1 MPHGDSSGQ
10 AAFLVYTTHHL
21 YMKRQLLALA
31 ALAVSSAALA
41 QNDPSWMRHSA
52 ISPDG
57 SLIAFAYKGDIW
69 TVPAAGGQA
78 KQLTTHAAYDSYP
91 VWSPDSR
98 NIAFASTRE
107 GSIDVWLM
115 PREGGEP
122 HRLTTNSGSE
132 IPVAFADDGHVLFE
146 SAVMPSA
153 QSIFFAGSS
162 FPQLYSVSVNGGR
175 PTLFSDLTMK
185 RPSINAQGDVL
196 YYDQKGYE
204 DEWRKHHTSPITRD
218 IWLRHDGHY
227 RQLTHFAGEDR
238 DPVWG
243 EGDTY
248 YYLSEEDGTFN
259 VYRASVGNQ
268 TKQQLTHFKGN
279 PVRFLSRAN
288 DGTLAFGYDGELYTL
303 REGQEPSKVK
313 VSVTADRTDTELS
326 RQLRYSGASEIA
338 VSPNGKEVAFVMHGD
353 VYVTS
358 VDYNTTKQITDT
370 PEQERSV
377 CFSPDGRSIAYAAE
391 RGGLWQ
397 IYQSTLKNKKED
409 LFTYATE
416 IEEEQL
422 VKSEHTSFQP
432 AYSPD
437 GKSVAFLEDRTR
449 LCAVDVKSHQVR
461 QLMDGKY
468 MYSYSDGDQWFEWS
482 PDSRWLLASYIGTGG
497 WNNRDIALVP
507 ADGKGEIRNITNS
520 GYNDVNGK
528 WVLGGKAMLFQS
540 DRAGYRSHGSW
551 GTEDD
556 AYIMFFDLDAYE
568 QFRMT
573 KEEYAR
579 WKETNKEEQKKDEK
593 KEKEDEKKAKDKA
606 KTASA
611 DPVKP
616 EKTEP
621 LKLDLDNCRDRVIR
635 LTVNSSHMGDAVL
648 TPDGATLYY
657 QARFEGGSDLWKH
670 DIREGRTQI
679 VAKGI
684 GGQVVADKDVKNL
697 YLCGGSIRKFSLA
710 NSQTTNIGFEARF
723 NYRPGGERAYMFSHA
738 WQQVKD
744 KLYAADLNGVD
755 WDYYRKTY
763 EKFLPYINN
772 GYDFGEM
779 LSELLGELN
788 VSHTGARFYGSS
800 ASLQTA
806 CLGIFLDPDYDG
818 DGLKI
823 QEVIKRGPFAVRDTK
838 VKTGDIIEA
847 IDGQK
852 ILAGQDYN
860 ALLDGKVGRP
870 VRITLKG
877 GRDVTV
883 KAISQSE
890 QNNLLYRRWVDRNK
904 AMVDKWSNGQI
915 AYVHVKAMNSDSY
928 REVFSE
934 LLSDSSRQ
942 KKAVIVDERHNGGG
956 WLHDDL
962 CTLLSGRQYQSF
974 MPRGQ
979 FIGWDP
985 WNKWVKPSCVLVCED
1000 DYSNGH
1006 GFPYVYQKLGIGPV
1020 IGAPVAGTM
1029 TAVWWETM
1037 LDGQTIFGIPQVG
1050 CMGMDGKFGE
1060 NQTLT
1065 PDIIVYNS
1073 PEQQLS
1079 GDDQQLR
1086 RAVEEM
1092 MKK

>member
-1 MPHGDSSGQ
+1 
-10 AAFLVYTTHHL
+10 
-21 YMKRQLLALA
+21 MKRHLLAIA
-31 ALAVSSAALA
+31 ALAISSAAMA
-41 QNDPSWMRHSA
+41 QQDPLWMRHSA

-57 SLIAFAYKGDIW
+57 SQIAFAYKGDIW
-69 TVPAAGGQA
+69 TVPVAGGQA
-78 KQLTTHAAYDSYP
+78 KQLTTHSAYDSYP
-91 VWSPDSR
+91 VWSPDSK
-98 NIAFASTRE
+98 NIAFVSTRE
-107 GSIDVWLM
+107 GSRDVWIM
-115 PREGGEP
+115 PREGGAP

-132 IPVAFADDGHVLFE
+132 TPVAFLDNDHVLFE
-146 SAVMPSA
+146 SQVMPTA
-153 QSIFFAGSS
+153 QSIFFANGN
-162 FPQLYSVSVNGGR
+162 FPQIYSVSVNGGR
-175 PTLFSDLTMK
+175 PKLYSELTLK
-185 RPSINAQGDVL
+185 APSINSKGDVL
-196 YYDQKGYE
+196 YYDQKGSE
-204 DEWRKHHTSPITRD
+204 DQWRKHHTSPITRD
-218 IWLRHDGHY
+218 IWLLRDGKY
-227 RQLTHFAGEDR
+227 RKLTSFAGEDR

-243 EGDTY
+243 NGDTY

-259 VYRASVGNQ
+259 VYRASVDG
-268 TKQQLTHFKGN
+268 TAKQQLTHFKGN
-279 PVRFLSRAN
+279 PVRFLTRAN
-288 DGTLAFGYDGELYTL
+288 DGTLSFGYDGELYTL
-303 REGQEPSKVK
+303 REGEEPRKVS
-313 VSVTADRTDTELS
+313 VSVTADRIDAELD

-338 VSPNGKEVAFVMHGD
+338 VSPNGKEIAFVMHGD

-370 PEQERSV
+370 PEQERSID
-377 CFSPDGRSIAYAAE
+377 FSPDGRSIVYAAE
-391 RGGLWQ
+391 RNGLWQ
-397 IYQSTLKNKKED
+397 IYQSTIKNKKED

-422 VKSEHTSFQP
+422 VKSNKTSFQP
-432 AYSPD
+432 MYSPD

-449 LCAVDVKSHQVR
+449 LCAVDVKSHKVR

-468 MYSYSDGDQWFEWS
+468 MYSYSDGDQWFSWS

-520 GYNDVNGK
+520 GYNDTNGK

-556 AYIMFFDLDAYE
+556 AYIMFFDVDAYD
-568 QFRMT
+568 QFRMS

-579 WKETNKEEQKKDEK
+579 WKETSKEEQKKEEK
-593 KEKEDEKKAKDKA
+593 KEKDDEKKAKDKA

-611 DPVKP
+611 EPVKP
-616 EKTEP
+616 EKVEA
-621 LKLDLDNCRDRVIR
+621 LQLDLDNCRDRVIR

-648 TPDGATLYY
+648 TTDGGTLYY

-670 DIREGRTQI
+670 DLREGRTQL
-679 VAKGI
+679 VAKNI
-684 GGQVVADKDVKNL
+684 GGQVVPDKDVKNL
-697 YLCGGSIRKFSLA
+697 YLCGGSIRKFTLA

-723 NYRPGGERAYMFSHA
+723 NYRPNQERAYMFSHA

-744 KLYAADLNGVD
+744 KLYVEDLNGVQ
-755 WDYYRKTY
+755 WDYYRTTY

-772 GYDFGEM
+772 GFDFSEM

-788 VSHTGARFYGSS
+788 VSHTGSTYWGNGYTLS
-800 ASLQTA
+800 TA
-806 CLGIFLDPDYDG
+806 CLGLFFDPAYEG
-818 DGLKI
+818 DGLKV
-823 QEVIKRGPFAVRDTK
+823 QEVLRRGPFDVRNTK
-838 VKTGDIIEA
+838 VKAGDIIEA
-847 IDGQK
+847 IDGEK
-852 ILAGQDYN
+852 IEAGKDYN
-860 ALLDGKVGRP
+860 AMLDGKVGRP
-870 VRITLKG
+870 VRVMLKG
-877 GRDVTV
+877 GSEVVV
-883 KAISQSE
+883 KPISSGEQSK
-890 QNNLLYRRWVDRNK
+890 LLYRRWVDRNK

-915 AYVHVKAMNSDSY
+915 AYVHVKAMDSESF
-928 REVFSE
+928 RTVFSE
-934 LLSDSSRQ
+934 LLSDSNRQ

-974 MPRGQ
+974 VPRGQ

-1037 LDGQTIFGIPQVG
+1037 LDGQTVFGIPQVG
-1050 CMGMDGKFGE
+1050 CLGMDGKYGE
-1060 NQTLT
+1060 NQTLI
-1065 PDIIVYNS
+1065 PDITVYNT

-1092 MKK
+1092 LKK

>member
-1 MPHGDSSGQ
+1 
-10 AAFLVYTTHHL
+10 
-21 YMKRQLLALA
+21 MKRHLLAIA
-31 ALAVSSAALA
+31 ALAISSAAMA
-41 QNDPSWMRHSA
+41 QQNPLWMRHSA

-57 SLIAFAYKGDIW
+57 SQIAFAYKGDIW
-69 TVPAAGGQA
+69 TVPVAGGQA
-78 KQLTTHAAYDSYP
+78 KQLTTHSAYDSYP
-91 VWSPDSR
+91 VWSPDSK
-98 NIAFASTRE
+98 NIAFVSTRE
-107 GSIDVWLM
+107 GSRDVWIM
-115 PREGGEP
+115 PREGGAP

-132 IPVAFADDGHVLFE
+132 TPVAFLDNDHVLFE
-146 SAVMPSA
+146 SQVMPTA
-153 QSIFFAGSS
+153 QSIFFANGN
-162 FPQLYSVSVNGGR
+162 FPQIYSVSFNGGR
-175 PTLFSDLTMK
+175 PKLYSELTLK
-185 RPSINAQGDVL
+185 APSINSKGDVL
-196 YYDQKGYE
+196 YYDQKGSE
-204 DEWRKHHTSPITRD
+204 DQWRKHHTSPITRD
-218 IWLRHDGHY
+218 IWLLRDGKY
-227 RQLTHFAGEDR
+227 RKLTSFAGEDR

-243 EGDTY
+243 NGDTY

-259 VYRASVGNQ
+259 VYRASVDG
-268 TKQQLTHFKGN
+268 TAKQQLTHFKGN
-279 PVRFLSRAN
+279 PVRFLTRAN
-288 DGTLAFGYDGELYTL
+288 DGTLSFGYDGELYTL
-303 REGQEPSKVK
+303 REGEEPRKVS
-313 VSVTADRTDTELS
+313 VSVTADRIDAELD

-338 VSPNGKEVAFVMHGD
+338 VSPNGKEIAFVMHGN

-370 PEQERSV
+370 PEQERSID
-377 CFSPDGRSIAYAAE
+377 FSPDGRSIVYAAE
-391 RGGLWQ
+391 RNGLWQ
-397 IYQSTLKNKKED
+397 IYQSTIKNKKED

-422 VKSEHTSFQP
+422 VKSNKTSFQP
-432 AYSPD
+432 MYSPD

-449 LCAVDVKSHQVR
+449 LCAVDVKSHKVR

-468 MYSYSDGDQWFEWS
+468 MYSYSDGDQWFSWS

-520 GYNDVNGK
+520 GYNDTNGK

-556 AYIMFFDLDAYE
+556 AYIMFFDVDAYD
-568 QFRMT
+568 QFRMS

-579 WKETNKEEQKKDEK
+579 WKETSKEEQKKEEK
-593 KEKEDEKKAKDKA
+593 KEKDEA

-611 DPVKP
+611 EPVKP
-616 EKTEP
+616 EKVEA
-621 LKLDLDNCRDRVIR
+621 LQLDLDNCRDRVIR

-648 TPDGATLYY
+648 TTDGGTLYY

-670 DIREGRTQI
+670 DLREGRTQL
-679 VAKGI
+679 VAKNI
-684 GGQVVADKDVKNL
+684 GGQVVPDKDVKNL
-697 YLCGGSIRKFSLA
+697 YLCGGSIRKFTLA

-723 NYRPGGERAYMFSHA
+723 NYRPNQERAYMFSHA

-744 KLYAADLNGVD
+744 KLYVEDLNGVQ
-755 WDYYRKTY
+755 WDYYRTTY

-772 GYDFGEM
+772 GFDFSEM

-788 VSHTGARFYGSS
+788 VSHTGSTYWGNGYTLS
-800 ASLQTA
+800 TA
-806 CLGIFLDPDYDG
+806 CLGLFFDPAYEG
-818 DGLKI
+818 DGLKV
-823 QEVIKRGPFAVRDTK
+823 QEVLRRGPFDVRNTK
-838 VKTGDIIEA
+838 VKAGDIIEA
-847 IDGQK
+847 IDGEK
-852 ILAGQDYN
+852 IEAGKDYN
-860 ALLDGKVGRP
+860 AMLDGKVGRP
-870 VRITLKG
+870 VRVMLKG
-877 GRDVTV
+877 GREVVV
-883 KAISQSE
+883 KPISSGEQSK
-890 QNNLLYRRWVDRNK
+890 LLYRRWVDRNK

-915 AYVHVKAMNSDSY
+915 AYVHVKAMDSESF
-928 REVFSE
+928 RTVFSE
-934 LLSDSSRQ
+934 LLSDSNRQ

-974 MPRGQ
+974 VPRGQ

-1037 LDGQTIFGIPQVG
+1037 LDGQTVFGIPQVG
-1050 CMGMDGKFGE
+1050 CLGMDGKYGE
-1060 NQTLT
+1060 NQTLI
-1065 PDIIVYNS
+1065 PDITVYNT

-1092 MKK
+1092 LKK

>member
-1 MPHGDSSGQ
+1 
-10 AAFLVYTTHHL
+10 
-21 YMKRQLLALA
+21 MKRQLLALA
-31 ALAVSSAALA
+31 ALAVSATGLA
-41 QNDPSWMRHSA
+41 QQDPLWMRHSA

-69 TVPAAGGQA
+69 TVPTAGGQA
-78 KQLTTHAAYDSYP
+78 KQLTTHPAFDSYP

-98 NIAFASTRE
+98 HIAFASTRE
-107 GSIDVWLM
+107 GSFDVWLM

-122 HRLTTNSGSE
+122 HRLTTSSGSE
-132 IPVAFADDGHVLFE
+132 IPVAFTDDGHVLFE
-146 SAVMPSA
+146 SAVMPTA
-153 QSIFFAGSS
+153 QSIFFASSS
-162 FPQLYSVSVNGGR
+162 FPQLYSVSVSGGR
-175 PTLFSDLTMK
+175 PTLFSELTMK
-185 RPSINAQGDVL
+185 SPSINAQGDVL
-196 YYDQKGYE
+196 YHDQKGYE
-204 DEWRKHHTSPITRD
+204 DEWRKHHTSPIARD

-238 DPVWG
+238 NPVWG
-243 EGDTY
+243 QGDTY

-259 VYRASVGNQ
+259 VYRATLGGQ
-268 TKQQLTHFKGN
+268 GRQQLTHYKGN

-303 REGQEPSKVK
+303 REGEEPRKVK
-313 VSVTADRTDTELS
+313 VSVSSDRTDSELN

-358 VDYNTTKQITDT
+358 VDYQTTKQITDT
-370 PEQERSV
+370 PEQERSIS
-377 CFSPDGRSIAYAAE
+377 FSPDGRSIAYAAE

-409 LFTYATE
+409 LFTYATA

-449 LCAVDVKSHQVR
+449 LCAVDVKSHHVR

-507 ADGKGEIRNITNS
+507 ADGKGEVRNITNS
-520 GYNDVNGK
+520 GYNDGNGK

-579 WKETNKEEQKKDEK
+579 WKETSKEEKKKEEKQEKDDEK
-593 KEKEDEKKAKDKA
+593 KGKDKA

-616 EKTEP
+616 EKVEP
-621 LKLDLDNCRDRVIR
+621 LKLDLDNCRDRVMR

-657 QARFEGGSDLWKH
+657 QARFEGGTDLWKH

-710 NSQTTNIGFEARF
+710 NAQTTNIAFEARF
-723 NYRPGGERAYMFSHA
+723 NYRPYDERAYMFSHA

-755 WDYYRKTY
+755 WDYYRTTY

-788 VSHTGARFYGSS
+788 VSHTGARFYGSG
-800 ASLQTA
+800 ASMQTA
-806 CLGIFLDPDYDG
+806 CLGLFLDPAYEG

-838 VKTGDIIEA
+838 VQAGDIIEA
-847 IDGQK
+847 IDGQR
-852 ILAGQDYN
+852 IVAGQDYN
-860 ALLDGKVGRP
+860 QLLDGKVGRP

-883 KAISQSE
+883 KAISRSE
-890 QNNLLYRRWVDRNK
+890 QNDLLYRRWVDRNK
-904 AMVDKWSNGQI
+904 AMVDKWSGGQV

-934 LLSDSSRQ
+934 LLSDSNRQ

-962 CTLLSGRQYQSF
+962 CTLLSGQQYQSF

-1020 IGAPVAGTM
+1020 IGAPMAGTM

-1037 LDGQTIFGIPQVG
+1037 LDGQTVFGIPQVG
-1050 CMGMDGKFGE
+1050 CMGMDGKYGE

-1065 PDIIVYNS
+1065 PDITVYNS

-1079 GDDQQLR
+1079 GDDQQLH

>member
-1 MPHGDSSGQ
+1 
-10 AAFLVYTTHHL
+10 
-21 YMKRQLLALA
+21 MKRTLIALA
-31 ALAVSSAALA
+31 ALAASTVSVA
-41 QNDPSWMRHSA
+41 QDSPLWMRHSA

-57 SLIAFAYKGDIW
+57 KLIAFSYKGDIW

-78 KQLTTHAAYDSYP
+78 RQLTTHAAYDSYP

-98 NIAFASTRE
+98 YIAFASTRE
-107 GSIDVWLM
+107 GSTDVWLM
-115 PREGGEP
+115 PRDGGEP
-122 HRLTTNSGSE
+122 HRLTTGSASE
-132 IPVAFADDGHVLFE
+132 IPVAFADEGHVLYE
-146 SAVMPSA
+146 SDVMPSV
-153 QSIFFAGSS
+153 QSITFAGSS
-162 FPQLYSVSVNGGR
+162 FPQLYSVSITGGR
-175 PTLFSDLTMK
+175 PTLYSELTMK
-185 RPSINAQGDVL
+185 SPSINSRGDVI

-204 DEWRKHHTSPITRD
+204 DPWRKHHTSPIARD

-243 EGDTY
+243 EGNTY

-259 VYRASVGNQ
+259 VYRASTDGGS
-268 TKQQLTHFKGN
+268 KQQLTRFKGN
-279 PVRFLSRAN
+279 PVRFLTRAD
-288 DGTLAFGYDGELYTL
+288 DGTLSFGYDGELYTL
-303 REGQEPSKVK
+303 REGEEPRK
-313 VSVTADRTDTELS
+313 VSVSISSDRTDSELN
-326 RQLRYSGASEIA
+326 RQLRYSGATEIA

-358 VDYNTTKQITDT
+358 VEYNTTKQITDT
-370 PEQERSV
+370 PEQERSID
-377 CFSPDGRSIAYAAE
+377 FSPDGRSIVYAAE
-391 RGGLWQ
+391 RNGLWQ

-422 VKSEHTSFQP
+422 VKSQKTSFQP
-432 AYSPD
+432 KYSPD

-449 LCAVDVKSHQVR
+449 LCAVDVKSHTIR

-482 PDSRWLLASYIGTGG
+482 PDSRWLLASYIGNGG
-497 WNNRDIALVP
+497 WNHSDIALVP
-507 ADGKGEIRNITNS
+507 ADGKGEVRNVTNS
-520 GYNDVNGK
+520 GYNDSNGK

-568 QFRMT
+568 QFRMN

-579 WKETNKEEQKKDEK
+579 WKETSKEEQKKEEK
-593 KEKEDEKKAKDKA
+593 KEKDDTKKDKAKDK
-606 KTASA
+606 TASA
-611 DPVKP
+611 EPVKP
-616 EKTEP
+616 EKVEP
-621 LKLDLDNCRDRVIR
+621 LKLDLDNCRDRVVR
-635 LTVNSSHMGDAVL
+635 LTVNSSHMGDCVL

-697 YLCGGSIRKFSLA
+697 YLCGGSIRKFALA
-710 NSQTTNIGFEARF
+710 NAQTTNIGFEARF
-723 NYRPGGERAYMFSHA
+723 NYRPYGERAYMFSHT

-755 WDYYRKTY
+755 WDYYRTTY
-763 EKFLPYINN
+763 EKFLPHINN

-800 ASLQTA
+800 SALQTA
-806 CLGIFLDPDYDG
+806 CLGLFFDPTYDG
-818 DGLKI
+818 DGLKV

-838 VKTGDIIEA
+838 VKAGDIIEA

-852 ILAGQDYN
+852 IVAGQDYN
-860 ALLDGKVGRP
+860 ALLDGKVGRA
-870 VRITLKG
+870 VRVTLKG

-883 KAISQSE
+883 KAISHSA
-890 QNNLLYRRWVDRNK
+890 QNELLYRRWVDRNR
-904 AMVDKWSNGQI
+904 AMVDKWSDGQV
-915 AYVHVKAMNSDSY
+915 AYVHVKAMDSQSF
-928 REVFSE
+928 RDVFSE
-934 LLSDSSRQ
+934 LLNDSNRQ

-962 CTLLSGRQYQSF
+962 CTLLAGRQYQSF

-1050 CMGMDGKFGE
+1050 CMGMDGLYGE

-1065 PDIIVYNS
+1065 PDIVVYNS
-1073 PEQQLS
+1073 PEQLLS

>member
-1 MPHGDSSGQ
+1 
-10 AAFLVYTTHHL
+10 
-21 YMKRQLLALA
+21 MKRHLLAIA
-31 ALAVSSAALA
+31 ALAVSSAAMA
-41 QNDPSWMRHSA
+41 QQDPLWMRHSA

-57 SLIAFAYKGDIW
+57 SQIAFAYKGDIW
-69 TVPAAGGQA
+69 TVPVAGGQA
-78 KQLTTHAAYDSYP
+78 KQLTTHSAYDSYP
-91 VWSPDSR
+91 VWSPDSK
-98 NIAFASTRE
+98 NIAFVSTRE
-107 GSIDVWLM
+107 GSRDVWIM
-115 PREGGEP
+115 PREGGAP

-132 IPVAFADDGHVLFE
+132 TPVAFLDNDHVLFE
-146 SAVMPSA
+146 SQVMPTA
-153 QSIFFAGSS
+153 QSIFFANGN
-162 FPQLYSVSVNGGR
+162 FPQIYSVSVNGGR
-175 PTLFSDLTMK
+175 PKLYSELTLK
-185 RPSINAQGDVL
+185 APSINSKGDVL
-196 YYDQKGYE
+196 YYDQKGSE
-204 DEWRKHHTSPITRD
+204 DQWRKHHTSPITRD
-218 IWLRHDGHY
+218 IWLLRDGKY
-227 RQLTHFAGEDR
+227 RKLTSFAGEDR

-243 EGDTY
+243 NGDTY

-259 VYRASVGNQ
+259 VYRASVDG
-268 TKQQLTHFKGN
+268 TAKQQLTHFKGN
-279 PVRFLSRAN
+279 PVRFLTRAN
-288 DGTLAFGYDGELYTL
+288 DGTLSFGYDGELYTL
-303 REGQEPSKVK
+303 REGEEPRKVS
-313 VSVTADRTDTELS
+313 VSVTADRIDAELD

-338 VSPNGKEVAFVMHGD
+338 VSPNGKEIAFVMHGD

-370 PEQERSV
+370 PEQERSID
-377 CFSPDGRSIAYAAE
+377 FSPDGRSIVYAAE
-391 RGGLWQ
+391 RNGLWQ
-397 IYQSTLKNKKED
+397 IYQSTIKNKKED

-422 VKSEHTSFQP
+422 VKSNKTSFQP
-432 AYSPD
+432 MYSPD

-449 LCAVDVKSHQVR
+449 LCAVDVKSHKVR

-468 MYSYSDGDQWFEWS
+468 MYSYSDGDQWFSWS

-520 GYNDVNGK
+520 GYNDTNGK

-556 AYIMFFDLDAYE
+556 AYIMFFDVDAYD
-568 QFRMT
+568 QFRMS

-579 WKETNKEEQKKDEK
+579 WKETSKEEQKKEEK
-593 KEKEDEKKAKDKA
+593 KEKDDEKKAKDKA

-611 DPVKP
+611 EPVKP
-616 EKTEP
+616 EKVEA
-621 LKLDLDNCRDRVIR
+621 LQLDLDNCRDRVIR

-648 TPDGATLYY
+648 TTDGGTLYY

-670 DIREGRTQI
+670 DLREGRTQL
-679 VAKGI
+679 VAKNI
-684 GGQVVADKDVKNL
+684 GGQVVPDKDVKNL
-697 YLCGGSIRKFSLA
+697 YLCGGSIRKFTLA

-723 NYRPGGERAYMFSHA
+723 NYRPNQERAYMFSHA

-744 KLYAADLNGVD
+744 KLYVEDLNGVQ
-755 WDYYRKTY
+755 WDYYRTTY

-772 GYDFGEM
+772 GFDFSEM

-788 VSHTGARFYGSS
+788 VSHTGSTYWGNGYTLS
-800 ASLQTA
+800 TA
-806 CLGIFLDPDYDG
+806 CLGLFFDPAYEG
-818 DGLKI
+818 DGLKV
-823 QEVIKRGPFAVRDTK
+823 QEVLRRGPFDVRNTK
-838 VKTGDIIEA
+838 VKAGDIIEA
-847 IDGQK
+847 IDGEK
-852 ILAGQDYN
+852 IEAGKDYN
-860 ALLDGKVGRP
+860 AMLDGKVGRP
-870 VRITLKG
+870 VRVMLKG
-877 GRDVTV
+877 GREVVV
-883 KAISQSE
+883 KPIGSGEQSK
-890 QNNLLYRRWVDRNK
+890 LLYRRWVDRNK

-915 AYVHVKAMNSDSY
+915 AYVHVKAMDSESF
-928 REVFSE
+928 RTVFSE
-934 LLSDSSRQ
+934 LLSDSNRQ

-974 MPRGQ
+974 VPRGQ

-1037 LDGQTIFGIPQVG
+1037 LDGQTVFGIPQVG
-1050 CMGMDGKFGE
+1050 CLGMDGKYGE
-1060 NQTLT
+1060 NQTLI
-1065 PDIIVYNS
+1065 PDITVYNT

-1092 MKK
+1092 LKK